1 MTDPV
6 LSSFAGRKPP
16 NPVLAVTS
24 GSPELEFDPFNLLV
38 LEVFLSVLFVMSGID
53 LLLRKF
59 VSMLFLIS
67 VLEVE
72 GVKLKQGTVVAL
84 TPESDDLVG
93 PLNNFLIS
101 LLPPAWTL
109 LGGLKV

>member
-6 LSSFAGRKPP
+6 LSSFAGRNPP

-24 GSPELEFDPFNLLV
+24 GSPELEFDPETNQFFTLSGKPRGMLPFNLLV

-53 LLLRKF
+53 LLLKKL

-67 VLEVE
+67 VLEVV
-72 GVKLKQGTVVAL
+72 GGKLKQGTVV
-84 TPESDDLVG
+84 V
-93 PLNNFLIS
+93 
-101 LLPPAWTL
+101 
-109 LGGLKV
+109 LK

>member
-6 LSSFAGRKPP
+6 LSSFVGRNPP

-53 LLLRKF
+53 LWLRKF
-59 VSMLFLIS
+59 VSILLPIS
-67 VLEVE
+67 VLEEVE

-84 TPESDDLVG
+84 TPEFDDLVC
-93 PLNNFLIS
+93 PLINFLIS
-101 LLPPAWTL
+101 QLPS
-109 LGGLKV
+109 V

>member
-6 LSSFAGRKPP
+6 LSSFAGRNPP

-24 GSPELEFDPFNLLV
+24 GRPELEFDPETSQFCTLIIKPTGWRLPFNLLV

-53 LLLRKF
+53 FLPRKL
-59 VSMLFLIS
+59 VSIS
-67 VLEVE
+67 VLEEMVVVE

-84 TPESDDLVG
+84 
-93 PLNNFLIS
+93 
-101 LLPPAWTL
+101 
-109 LGGLKV
+109 K